1 MGVIGRSDAIVQ
13 GRGQAIGDN
22 YDEFEVRTEALTD
35 PEQTKL
41 ESALTRR
48 LDAHIEA
55 VHNVSASF
63 SRQILKGAIVAI
75 LVSFA
80 LIALYVALRYRWRF
94 AVPILRTLGNDVLIT
109 LGVYALSGREVTAS
123 TVAAVLTILGFSIY
137 DTIIV
142 FDRIRE
148 NMKLM
153 PRASIA
159 TIANVSVWE
168 VLRRS
173 MVTTFITLVPIVA
186 LFLFGGAT
194 LQDFAFAIM
203 VGILIGAVST
213 IFIATPL
220 LTVLMERD
228 PEWARRKDRVGDAL
242 PAGVESVGG
251 VLLAPEPDDEP
262 EAEAGPEPPEPAAA
276 AAAPTSGVPAVAS
289 CASKRARRRQRRSG
303 RPHGRAR

>member
-1 MGVIGRSDAIVQ
+1 
-13 GRGQAIGDN
+13 
-22 YDEFEVRTEALTD
+22 
-35 PEQTKL
+35 
-41 ESALTRR
+41 
-48 LDAHIEA
+48 
-55 VHNVSASF
+55 
-63 SRQILKGAIVAI
+63 
-75 LVSFA
+75 
-80 LIALYVALRYRWRF
+80 
-94 AVPILRTLGNDVLIT
+94 VLIT

-142 FDRIRE
+142 FDRVRE

-203 VGILIGAVST
+203 VGILVGAVST

-251 VLLAPEPDDEP
+251 VLAS
-262 EAEAGPEPPEPAAA
+262 PEPAPESEPESPVPAPPAA
-276 AAAPTSGVPAVAS
+276 PAAAPAAAGVPAIAS
-289 CASKRARRRQRRSG
+289 DAAKRERRRQRRSG